1 MGDFNE
7 IVFSYEKQGDQMRP
21 ERNMDDFRAVLD
33 DTDLIDLGYVDNGI
47 CGKEVSFLRIISMS
61 ALIEGF
67 QGWLGRNYSRIIDL
81 RIAFTLSLITAHY
94 FWKRML

>member
-1 MGDFNE
+1 
-7 IVFSYEKQGDQMRP
+7 MRP

-67 QGWLGRNYSRIIDL
+67 QGWLGSCALGSKEKMFSIRGLLVVGRIV
-81 RIAFTLSLITAHY
+81 
-94 FWKRML
+94 